1 MKLVVVGFIVLIRVK
16 VKKAIE
22 FLVTFFVL
30 SMEPDTKL
38 FRTTR
43 P

>member
-1 MKLVVVGFIVLIRVK
+1 VIRVGFIVLLIRVK

-22 FLVTFFVL
+22 FLGTFFVL

-38 FRTTR
+38 FTTTR